1 MFTGIVQEIGEIKEC
16 NKTSSGKSIE
26 IYATSS
32 FTENLQEGAS
42 VSVNGVCLTVVSSNN
57 KSMIFDVIKETL
69 RITNL
74 DDIKIGSMVNL
85 ERSLKYGD
93 EVGGHLLSGHVSC
106 KGKSQ
111 LIKNDGEVELRVECP
126 KEWIDYVLLKGYV
139 AINGA
144 SLTVAKKERDS
155 FSVYLIPETLGA
167 TNLSQYSE
175 ESFLNI
181 EIDQSTYS
189 SINAERSKLA
199 PG

>member
-1 MFTGIVQEIGEIKEC
+1 MFTGIIQEIGEIKEC

-26 IYATSS
+26 IYATNS

-74 DDIKIGSMVNL
+74 DGIKIGSTVNL

-111 LIKNDGEVELRVECP
+111 LIQNNGEVELRVECP

-199 PG
+199 QD

>member
-26 IYATSS
+26 IHATSS

-111 LIKNDGEVELRVECP
+111 LIQNDGEVELRVECP
-126 KEWIDYVLLKGYV
+126 QEWIDYVLLKGYV
-139 AINGA
+139 AVNGA

-155 FSVYLIPETLGA
+155 FSVYLIPETLEA
-167 TNLSQYSE
+167 TNLSEPSE
-175 ESFLNI
+175 DSFLNI
-181 EIDQSTYS
+181 EVDQSIYS
-189 SINAERSKLA
+189 SINVEESKLA
-199 PG
+199 QN

>member
-1 MFTGIVQEIGEIKEC
+1 MFTGIIQEIGEIKEC

-26 IYATSS
+26 IYATNS

-74 DDIKIGSMVNL
+74 DGIKIGSTVNL

-111 LIKNDGEVELRVECP
+111 LIQNNGEVELRVECP

>member
-1 MFTGIVQEIGEIKEC
+1 MFTGIVQEIGKIKEC

-26 IYATSS
+26 IYATNS
-32 FTENLQEGAS
+32 FTENLREGAS

-74 DDIKIGSMVNL
+74 DDVKIGSMVNL

-93 EVGGHLLSGHVSC
+93 EVGGHILSGHVSC

-111 LIKNDGEVELRVECP
+111 LIRNDGEVELRVKCP
-126 KEWIDYVLLKGYV
+126 KEWIDFILLKGYV

-144 SLTVAKKERDS
+144 SLTVVKKERDS

-167 TNLSQYSE
+167 TNLSQHPE

-181 EIDQSTYS
+181 EVDQSTYS

-199 PG
+199 QA

>member
-1 MFTGIVQEIGEIKEC
+1 MFTGIVQEIGGIKEC

-111 LIKNDGEVELRVECP
+111 LIKNDGEVELKVECP

>member
-111 LIKNDGEVELRVECP
+111 LIKNDGEVELKVECP

>member
-1 MFTGIVQEIGEIKEC
+1 MQIVIIQEIGESKEC

-26 IYATSS
+26 IYATNS

-74 DDIKIGSMVNL
+74 DGIKIGSTVNL

-111 LIKNDGEVELRVECP
+111 LIQNDGEVELRVECP
-126 KEWIDYVLLKGYV
+126 KEWIDYVLFKGYV

-155 FSVYLIPETLGA
+155 FSVYLIPETLGD

-189 SINAERSKLA
+189 SINVERSKLDQ
-199 PG
+199 G